1 MRRADSD
8 IRVSS
13 LGRVGGVPFEL
24 LADLVLP
31 DQEAFL
37 VELLAS
43 HPPGDLVVAFAGVAR
58 PAGGHDVVDRVA
70 PASRDRENRV
80 LLHGHAAGAAV
91 RTAVPGL
98 LQVGPL
104 LVGEVVVAL
113 RHAVLAALGIAGS
126 TGARRHRPR
135 FAGPPAK
142 AVNRRNRT
150 PVSTPCAGVREAPR
164 LNPGTPRSR
173 STHVS
178 EIAHPRSVLIAG
190 GSGGLGAAIA
200 SELAARGDVLTLVAR
215 NADRLGA
222 VPVAAKRLALD
233 LRDPR
238 NADIAVEAAVDHGG
252 GLDVVVNAIGVV
264 AFGNVV
270 DLSLDTM
277 EELFLTNTFVP
288 IALAKAAL
296 THLRAGGV
304 IVNISGVIA
313 EQNLPGMAAY
323 GASKAAVASFDEAL
337 AREARRA
344 KVRVIDA
351 RPPHTETGLADRAIE
366 GQAPRMPEGLPPE
379 TVAKVIAEAIDGDV
393 TDLPSRAFG

>member
-1 MRRADSD
+1 M
-8 IRVSS
+8 
-13 LGRVGGVPFEL
+13 
-24 LADLVLP
+24 
-31 DQEAFL
+31 
-37 VELLAS
+37 
-43 HPPGDLVVAFAGVAR
+43 
-58 PAGGHDVVDRVA
+58 
-70 PASRDRENRV
+70 
-80 LLHGHAAGAAV
+80 
-91 RTAVPGL
+91 
-98 LQVGPL
+98 
-104 LVGEVVVAL
+104 
-113 RHAVLAALGIAGS
+113 
-126 TGARRHRPR
+126 
-135 FAGPPAK
+135 
-142 AVNRRNRT
+142 
-150 PVSTPCAGVREAPR
+150 
-164 LNPGTPRSR
+164 
-173 STHVS
+173 S

-190 GSGGLGAAIA
+190 GSGGLALR
-200 SELAARGDVLTLVAR
+200 SPRELAARGDVLTLVAR

-323 GASKAAVASFDEAL
+323 GRRRQRGVVRRSP
-337 AREARRA
+337 RPRARRA

-351 RPPHTETGLADRAIE
+351 RPPHRDRARRSCHRGSGAE
-366 GQAPRMPEGLPPE
+366 DARR
-379 TVAKVIAEAIDGDV
+379 VAAGNGRQGDRRG
-393 TDLPSRAFG
+393 DRW